1 MTVENRRALVGR
13 LIEREAAAGRAIA
26 RDADFMMLAALWI
39 DGEID
44 VPEMRRR
51 YQIIRNTRLGKKKLS
66 STSSQSPATFEVV
79 SDESAYFF
87 DRTDV

>member
-13 LIEREAAAGRAIA
+13 LIEREAVAGRAIA
-26 RDADFMMLAALWI
+26 QDADFMALAALWI

-51 YQIIRNTRLGKKKLS
+51 YQIIRTIRLDKRKSS
-66 STSSQSPATFEVV
+66 STSSQLPATFDVFSE
-79 SDESAYFF
+79 ESAHFF
-87 DRTDV
+87 DRTDA